1 MNQPLVSIIVPVYKV
16 EKYLRRCL
24 DSIAAQTYTNFEA
37 ILVDDGS
44 PDRCGEIC
52 DEYAAK
58 DTRFRVIHQKNG
70 GVSAARNAGLD
81 DYYYRNIEGSDKYIT
96 FVDPDD
102 YISPEMLDV
111 MVGRAIAGGFDIVRV
126 GYNHVLHEG
135 RIVFASGNWDDSTD
149 TKAIQIKILK
159 DELPNGVIGVLFA
172 DHLWRSRRFPVGM
185 TMEDFYIS
193 ADLYMNACRICV
205 MKQPHYF
212 YNNGNEDSIMRTVDI
227 KKIIQRQ
234 YNWFLG
240 WSHHSDLAEQF
251 IPECKIFCMV
261 KALHKAVRV
270 GCMDQGKGSLSPEQ
284 YEKILAFVRDSSNIP
299 MSFALWCGRNLLLSK
314 NVFLLKMVGY
324 IQRRDIIRR
333 TLQKR
338 KKQKD

>member
-1 MNQPLVSIIVPVYKV
+1 MNQPLVTIIVPVYKV

-24 DSIAAQTYTNFEA
+24 DSIIAQTYTNFEA

-52 DEYAAK
+52 DAYAAK

-70 GVSAARNAGLD
+70 GLSAARNSALNS
-81 DYYYRNIEGSDKYIT
+81 YYSSARGYGYIT
-96 FVDPDD
+96 FVDSND
-102 YISPEMLDV
+102 YISPEMLDI
-111 MVGRAIAGGFDIVRV
+111 MVKRAIAGGFDIVRV
-126 GYNHVLHEG
+126 GYNHVLNDG
-135 RIVFASGNWDDSTD
+135 RITFASGNWDDSTD
-149 TKAIQIKILK
+149 TRAIQIKILK

-172 DHLWRSRRFPVGM
+172 DHLWREKRFPVGI

-193 ADLYMNACRICV
+193 VDIYMEAQKVCV

-240 WSHHSDLAEQF
+240 WRRHGELAEQF
-251 IPECKIFCMV
+251 LPEQRTFCMV
-261 KALHKAVRV
+261 KALHKAVRA
-270 GCMDQGKGSLSPEQ
+270 GLMDQGEGALSPEQ
-284 YEKILAFVRDSSNIP
+284 YENILAFVRGSSNLP
-299 MSFALWCGRNLLLSK
+299 MSFALWCGRTLLLSK
-314 NVFLLKMVGY
+314 NIFLLKMVGY

-333 TLQKR
+333 TVQKNKR
-338 KKQKD
+338 